1 MTDYEKLVIVKAMTD
16 EEDEDVISAFLYMAG
31 DAICNYCDPFS
42 STDREDLLDR
52 YGGAQARTA
61 AAWLNKRGADGQISH
76 SENGISRSYESGD
89 IPTSILKE
97 LTPMCGVVT

>member
-1 MTDYEKLVIVKAMTD
+1 MTDAEKLAIVQAMTD
-16 EEDEDVISAFLYMAG
+16 EDDEDVISAFLSMAG
-31 DAICNYCDPFS
+31 DAICDYCDPFAS
-42 STDREDLLDR
+42 RAREDLLDR

-61 AAWLNKRGADGQISH
+61 AAWLNKRGADGQLSH

-97 LTPMCGVVT
+97 LTPICGVIS